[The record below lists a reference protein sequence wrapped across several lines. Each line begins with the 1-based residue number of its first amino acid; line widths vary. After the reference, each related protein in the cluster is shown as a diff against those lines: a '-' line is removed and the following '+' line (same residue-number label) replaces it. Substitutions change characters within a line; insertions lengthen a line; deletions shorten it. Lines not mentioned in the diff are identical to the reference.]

1 MNLVIL
7 IVEFVTKADLFH
19 RFNPIEEKR
28 WTRKEKER
36 SAHLTRVLEIIHK
49 QNKNT
54 IDVPPNIWV
63 IPKSASLRSPGR
75 ITGCGAGENEWRR
88 RGTAL
93 ISFY

>member
-1 MNLVIL
+1 MMIQFVQFLAFIVIRRAAWVDLVIL
-7 IVEFVTKADLFH
+7 IVEFVTKAYLFH

-63 IPKSASLRSPGR
+63 IPKSASLCP
-75 ITGCGAGENEWRR
+75 
-88 RGTAL
+88 
-93 ISFY
+93 